1 MVLSGA
7 TSPDLSV
14 AAIAKPWYNAS
25 GIWRETVSAI
35 LGLTQINQ
43 ELKFLAQS

>member
-1 MVLSGA
+1 MQYE
-7 TSPDLSV
+7 
-14 AAIAKPWYNAS
+14 IAKRWYNAS

-43 ELKFLAQS
+43 ELKFLVDLRKSAKAD